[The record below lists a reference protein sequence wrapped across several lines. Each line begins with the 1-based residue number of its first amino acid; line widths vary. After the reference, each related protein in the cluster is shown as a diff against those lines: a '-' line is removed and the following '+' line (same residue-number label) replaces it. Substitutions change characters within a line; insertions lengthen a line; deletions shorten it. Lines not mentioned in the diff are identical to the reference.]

1 MATKIIG
8 DVELRRKLAQ
18 LKDLKSIVPAL
29 TAAADHVK
37 GKIAQYPPDA
47 NAHRPQPFKTAKS
60 RAFFFWALSKGM
72 IEVPYRRGQSPGSQ
86 DHGQKWSVYSNKSG
100 LKQIIGN
107 NTSYGPLLQDPNQQT
122 DYHKKTGWKDTDTVV
137 DEEEETVLK
146 MLKQAVDKI
155 LAGR

>member
-8 DVELRRKLAQ
+8 DVELRRKLEK

-29 TAAADHVK
+29 TEAAVHVK
-37 GKIAQYPPDA
+37 GKISRYPPDA

-86 DHGQKWSVYSNKSG
+86 DHLQSWAIKGMMGG
-100 LKQIIGN
+100 LKQVIGSD
-107 NTSYGPLLQDPNQQT
+107 TSYGPLLQDPNQQT

-146 MLKQAVDKI
+146 FLKQSVDKI